1 MQHFTLLGV
10 SCSHFPKN
18 GQNMSLLWPKHGP
31 SNWFFLNLNQ
41 YAQGCPM
48 PNFTLLSERPGA
60 QLKIALD
67 TFRYTTE
74 EAATESLITIKA
86 SQNL

>member
-1 MQHFTLLGV
+1 MAKTW
-10 SCSHFPKN
+10 SS
-18 GQNMSLLWPKHGP
+18 HGP

-41 YAQGCPM
+41 YAQGCFM
-48 PNFTLLSERPGA
+48 PNFTLLGQRPGA

-67 TFRYTTE
+67 TFKYTTE
-74 EAATESLITIKA
+74 EAATESLIPNKA

>member
-1 MQHFTLLGV
+1 
-10 SCSHFPKN
+10 
-18 GQNMSLLWPKHGP
+18 
-31 SNWFFLNLNQ
+31 
-41 YAQGCPM
+41 M

-67 TFRYTTE
+67 TFKNTTE